1 MFHCLLSYV
10 VDLFLFISFWA
21 NINFSVDCIACI
33 CVFLR
38 LFQLNDEVFNGQESL
53 IQVFQAIFDY
63 DPDQSSPNEEPEQ
76 ELVLTAGDY
85 MFVYNNM
92 DEVSCKGSIR
102 ELSDK

>member
-1 MFHCLLSYV
+1 M
-10 VDLFLFISFWA
+10 
-21 NINFSVDCIACI
+21 
-33 CVFLR
+33 
-38 LFQLNDEVFNGQESL
+38 

-92 DEVSCKGSIR
+92 DEVSCKGNIR